1 MHTHDHDSSKQNSA
15 ADIPNSTPVNGN
27 LWEFKDA
34 FSETGAKHK
43 LEEARTCT
51 RRWLGVGIGVPCT
64 CCCSKDS
71 TWSSRVVFWSDSSI
85 RRHTTS
91 SKACRASEGN

>member
-1 MHTHDHDSSKQNSA
+1 MHTHDHESRLTRSGKQILEEVDLVGSFHLISTQSLLLNIIYLFIFFFDPLSKSKQNSA

-43 LEEARTCT
+43 LEEARAATPT
-51 RRWLGVGIGVPCT
+51 
-64 CCCSKDS
+64 
-71 TWSSRVVFWSDSSI
+71 F
-85 RRHTTS
+85 
-91 SKACRASEGN
+91 